1 MGRKK
6 NNDRLR
12 TLRQL
17 DRLKWET
24 AERLGLA
31 DDMKN
36 PDELTVREAG
46 KVGGQMVKRLVKKG
60 EEVIER
66 ESARNAEKN
75 L

>member
-24 AERLGLA
+24 AEHLGLA
-31 DDMKN
+31 DDMKD
-36 PDELTVREAG
+36 PDELSVREAG

-60 EEVIER
+60 EEAIAR
-66 ESARNAEKN
+66 EGVRKTRKN
-75 L
+75 P